1 VVILMK
7 KITNDYFIKLC
18 DVVKRSLMDVSK
30 FDDCLS
36 DMITA
41 SEDDSNDH
49 KLVYTNDK
57 INMEVLKLDEYTK
70 DFNKKRRCE
79 MPELKENHQ
88 PSAVDAVCVNKKNE
102 WFLIEFKNEP
112 IEHILKSTPKK
123 MLSSLWL
130 IAFLYSKLSEKIADE
145 TDILKFAREHV
156 TFITVVSSDKNGEY
170 DETIGTTWEEDG
182 AFYTPNK
189 FIKYKGYYFKDVYVL
204 TELGLSF
211 FIEHFDK

>member
-1 VVILMK
+1 MK
-7 KITNDYFIKLC
+7 KITNDYFIKFC
-18 DVVKRSLMDVSK
+18 DVVKRSLLDVSK

-36 DMITA
+36 NMVDA
-41 SEDDSNDH
+41 SKDDSNDN
-49 KLVYTNDK
+49 KPVYDNKK

-70 DFNKKRRCE
+70 DFNKKRRRE
-79 MPELKENHQ
+79 LPELKEDHQ
-88 PSAVDAVCVNKKNE
+88 PLAVDAVCVNKKNE

-112 IEHILKSTPKK
+112 IKNILKSTPKK

-130 IAFLYSKLSEKIADE
+130 IAFLYSKLSEKIFNE
-145 TDILKFAREHV
+145 TDFLKFARENI
-156 TFITVVSSDKNGEY
+156 TFITVVSSDKNKEY

-182 AFYTPNK
+182 TFFTPDK